1 MNTLVLTFWPPSA
14 LIFPAFLGVDVVSM
28 QVLDVPHPCEH
39 LELSVFLIFTV
50 SVDTV
55 FNYGFNLHF
64 PNESNIF
71 SFAYWLFSIFFFVKY
86 LSKSLSFFYG
96 TPFPKAS

>member
-14 LIFPAFLGVDVVSM
+14 LIFPAFLGVDMVSM

-71 SFAYWLFSIFFFVKY
+71 SFAYWLFSIFFFCKV
-86 LSKSLSFFYG
+86 
-96 TPFPKAS
+96 PFKEFIHFLWNTFP